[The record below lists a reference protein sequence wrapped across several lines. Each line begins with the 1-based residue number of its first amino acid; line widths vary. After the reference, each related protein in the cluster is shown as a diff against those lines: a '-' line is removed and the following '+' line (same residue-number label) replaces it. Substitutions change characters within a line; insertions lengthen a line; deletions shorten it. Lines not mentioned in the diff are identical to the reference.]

1 MAQTSVITT
10 VLGRQDSAFQSRTS
24 CALLPCRLRSLPPPS
39 LAAHPRTCSAL
50 TTFRILP
57 AQRFLPSNVPFKR
70 EKATVLSLGDLLI
83 LRRWAG
89 RIRTCGMKAPK
100 AFVLPLDDG
109 PISK

>member
-1 MAQTSVITT
+1 MAAP
-10 VLGRQDSAFQSRTS
+10 SAAPT
-24 CALLPCRLRSLPPPS
+24 
-39 LAAHPRTCSAL
+39 LAAACIPARFSPVGAL
-50 TTFRILP
+50 VSVRILP
-57 AQRFLPSNVPFKR
+57 AQRFLLSNVPFKR

-100 AFVLPLDDG
+100 AFVLALDDG